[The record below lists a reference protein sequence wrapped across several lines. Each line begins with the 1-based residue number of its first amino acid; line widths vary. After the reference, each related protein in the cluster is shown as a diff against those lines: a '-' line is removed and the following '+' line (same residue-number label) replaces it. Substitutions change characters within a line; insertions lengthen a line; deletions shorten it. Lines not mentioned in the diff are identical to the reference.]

1 MAGKQGQGLETTIKT
16 GLRTSQLNV
25 DLAPLLKMNESEIE
39 ERVRGE
45 LDSNPALEQKADPD
59 DEGNAGGEKD
69 EGDTPGDEGESDYDF
84 GNNDDDDDNGGDDTA
99 PNYRASNHSVDDEY
113 YGPTAIEEPTLS
125 DYLMQQVRERDI
137 TPEQEIIAQYIVGSL
152 DDNGFL
158 QRSPSAIADDI
169 TFSDGRIEVEPSDV
183 EAVLKIVRQLDPP
196 GIAATD
202 LRDCILLQLRRMP
215 VTDLVEETIE
225 LVDKYFDLLGKKHY
239 DKICASMNI
248 DEHRLR
254 QLIELVRS
262 VNPKPG
268 SGFSGG
274 TSETVRQQITPDYEV
289 DVDGDKLTLTLL
301 NRIPEL
307 QISESYANLYN
318 EYNNSKATSRAQRD
332 TMTEIRDKYNR
343 ASNFITLLHMRQQ
356 RLFKTMAAIVKR
368 QHDFFVTGDE
378 SQLKPMVLK
387 DVAHDAGYD
396 VSTISRT
403 TQGKYVTTP
412 WGVFPLKHF
421 FSEGLGEVSTHTV
434 LQALK
439 KLVDDED
446 KSHPLSDDALC
457 EQLNK
462 QGYDVKRRTVA
473 KYRDRLGLPVARLR
487 KTI

>member
-1 MAGKQGQGLETTIKT
+1 MAEKQGQGLETTIKT

-45 LDSNPALEQKADPD
+45 LDSNPALEPKADPD
-59 DEGNAGGEKD
+59 DEGSTPGSEKD
-69 EGDTPGDEGESDYDF
+69 EGSTPDDEGESDFDF
-84 GNNDDDDDNGGDDTA
+84 GNNDDDDNGDDTA
-99 PNYRASNHSVDDEY
+99 PNYRASNHSADDEY
-113 YGPTAIEEPTLS
+113 YGPTAVEEPTLS

-137 TPEQEIIAQYIVGSL
+137 SPEQEIIAQYIVGSL

-169 TFSDGRIEVEPSDV
+169 TFSDGRIEVEPADV

-202 LRDCILLQLRRMP
+202 LRDCILLQLGRMP

-307 QISESYANLYN
+307 QISESYTRLYN
-318 EYNNSKATSRAQRD
+318 EYNNTKATSRAQRD
-332 TMTEIRDKYNR
+332 TMTDIRDKYNR

-387 DVAHDAGYD
+387 DVARDAGYD

-412 WGVFPLKHF
+412 WGVYPLKHF

-457 EQLNK
+457 ELLNK

-473 KYRDRLGLPVARLR
+473 KYRDRLGIAVARLR